1 MRYQNT
7 KRQSQNKENH
17 HLLMQ
22 CQDLEN
28 IIGSSTH
35 TCLKK
40 FLFVVNIGSNATMV
54 DLDSPCLVH
63 NCIYDKLLVSY
74 YDLTC
79 ESISGF
85 AFPEIQFFEHVGV
98 CNNIAADFD
107 NISSEDF
114 PDAMSYLNFHYQVA
128 HRNNK
133 ASGSHKDFIH
143 FEGNR
148 PYLLYYHLWLH

>member
-1 MRYQNT
+1 MIA
-7 KRQSQNKENH
+7 
-17 HLLMQ
+17 
-22 CQDLEN
+22 DL
-28 IIGSSTH
+28 GSRH
-35 TCLKK
+35 
-40 FLFVVNIGSNATMV
+40 I
-54 DLDSPCLVH
+54 VH
-63 NCIYDKLLVSY
+63 NGIFDKHLRSY

-85 AFPEIQFFEHVGV
+85 SFPEIQYFEHVGV

-107 NISSEDF
+107 NISSQDF
-114 PDAMSYLNFHYQVA
+114 SDAMSYLNFHYQVV

-148 PYLLYYHLWLH
+148 PYLLYYHFWL